1 MHVSAVIPC
10 YNEEECLKQLYD
22 RMTAACL
29 AAVGDSYEIIL
40 VNDGSRDQTWPMIAS
55 LAAVDPH
62 IVGVDLARNH
72 GHQLALT
79 AGLSIAR
86 GDAIFV
92 VDADL
97 QDPPELLGPM
107 LEIMAT
113 QQADVVY
120 GQRTARSG
128 ETAFKKAS
136 ASLFYRLLN
145 SLSDVTI
152 PVDTGD
158 FRLMSK
164 RAKDMLQSMPERHR
178 FVRGMVAWI
187 GFKQVAL
194 PYQRDARFAGETK
207 YPLSKMLKLTVDAL
221 TGFSTSPL
229 RLASHLGIWF
239 GLAGLFMLLYV
250 IVAWASGSTVSG
262 WASISALVIIIGSL
276 QMILIG
282 IIGEYLGRLYT
293 ESKGR
298 PLFIIRDII
307 SAQKPPQ
314 TAIETLPQRANTK

>member
-1 MHVSAVIPC
+1 MRVSTVIPC
-10 YNEEECLKQLYD
+10 YNEEECLQQLYT
-22 RMTAACL
+22 RITVACR

-40 VNDGSRDQTWPMIAS
+40 VNDGSRDKTWQMITN
-55 LAAVDPH
+55 LAANDSH
-62 IVGVDLARNH
+62 IVAVDLARNH

-79 AGLSIAR
+79 AGLSLTQ
-86 GDAIFV
+86 GEAIFII
-92 VDADL
+92 DADL
-97 QDPPELLGPM
+97 QDPPELLAPM
-107 LEIMAT
+107 LEVMARE
-113 QQADVVY
+113 QADVVY
-120 GQRTARSG
+120 GQRTARAG
-128 ETAFKKAS
+128 ETAFKKAT

-145 SLSDVTI
+145 NLSDVAI

-187 GFKQVAL
+187 GYKQVAF
-194 PYQRDARFAGETK
+194 PYERDARFAGETK
-207 YPLSKMLKLTVDAL
+207 YPLSKMLKLTIDAL

-229 RLASHLGIWF
+229 RLASHLGIWS
-239 GLAGLFMLLYV
+239 GLAGIVMLFYV
-250 IVAWASGSTVSG
+250 LWAWVSDSTVSG
-262 WASISALVIIIGSL
+262 WASIAALVIILGSM

-298 PLFIIRDII
+298 PLFIIRDIVH
-307 SAQKPPQ
+307 AQS
-314 TAIETLPQRANTK
+314 TVNENMLQRANTI